1 MSAKIARARVH
12 IERSNQRL
20 KVFKVLGSKM
30 PGGLVAHA
38 DKIMTIITAI
48 VNMSSPILN
57 TDKFHF

>member
-1 MSAKIARARVH
+1 MSANIASSRVH

-30 PGGLVAHA
+30 PSGLFAHA
-38 DKIMTIITAI
+38 DKIMTVIAAL

-57 TDKFHF
+57 IDKFHC